1 MSKKHPAL
9 SPEEQKAL
17 AAEAVKQMNDTRQ
30 AMASSEARENY
41 LDFITDFITCEVG
54 YKTLLKS
61 YLKSRG
67 NLYSD
72 DNLTINPN
80 QISHVLKYANIKLDK
95 KDITTIFN
103 KFVGKTRK
111 HEARGMRNALSH
123 EPTAKDLAELASR
136 KQDYT
141 EAMQRFI
148 SAINDEARY
157 ETE

>member
-1 MSKKHPAL
+1 
-9 SPEEQKAL
+9 
-17 AAEAVKQMNDTRQ
+17 MN
-30 AMASSEARENY
+30 
-41 LDFITDFITCEVG
+41 I
-54 YKTLLKS
+54 
-61 YLKSRG
+61 
-67 NLYSD
+67 
-72 DNLTINPN
+72 DNLKIYPN

-141 EAMQRFI
+141 DAMQRFI
-148 SAINDEARY
+148 NAINDEA
-157 ETE
+157 